1 MDGRV
6 PLKIDTHWTSIVNTD
21 LLKIEVE
28 GRAKEPSERALS
40 SEQWLPQI
48 LKDSIWSLTESVTA
62 NIFAASPSLSTAPIM
77 SWN

>member
-48 LKDSIWSLTESVTA
+48 LKDENQRHRYRDVLFFSSDPAFKCL
-62 NIFAASPSLSTAPIM
+62 NI
-77 SWN
+77 

>member
-28 GRAKEPSERALS
+28 GRAKEQRWAS
-40 SEQWLPQI
+40 SELWA
-48 LKDSIWSLTESVTA
+48 V
-62 NIFAASPSLSTAPIM
+62 AASNIER
-77 SWN
+77 